1 MKRTSLSRF
10 RQKLLA
16 LGPGIVTGASD
27 DDPSGIATYSQAG
40 AQFGFLSLWTAWFT
54 FPLMANIQGMCA
66 RIGMVTGHGLTVTL
80 KNEYPKAI
88 LYLTLLFSFPAITLN
103 IGADIQAMGAVAH
116 MLWPFV
122 PVPVFSI
129 IFTALL
135 MFMIIRFPYLCIAR
149 ILKWLCL
156 SLLLYMI
163 VPFLVTQDW
172 SVVLKHTFLPELHLD
187 ENFIS
192 ILVAILGTTI
202 SPYLFFWQATMEAED
217 RSHRHR
223 RLVVNKR
230 LLSDVRTD
238 VNLGMFLS
246 NLVMY
251 FIILT
256 TASVLNA
263 GGIRDIQTVEQ
274 AAQALKPLAGRFS
287 YLVFSIGVLG
297 TGFLAIPVLAG
308 SQSYM
313 LAETFNWQSGLDK
326 KFSKAKPFYITIIV
340 SLTVG
345 LLLHF
350 LQISPI
356 KALLYTA
363 ILYGLTSPV
372 LIGVILHVSNNKL
385 IMRKFVNTKTDNV
398 IGVLAFLLMTAA
410 AVALLWLQ
418 LKPNI

>member
-1 MKRTSLSRF
+1 MALSF
-10 RQKLLA
+10 AAA
-16 LGPGIVTGASD
+16 LYD
-27 DDPSGIATYSQAG
+27 
-40 AQFGFLSLWTAWFT
+40 
-54 FPLMANIQGMCA
+54 CA
-66 RIGMVTGHGLTVTL
+66 
-80 KNEYPKAI
+80 
-88 LYLTLLFSFPAITLN
+88 
-103 IGADIQAMGAVAH
+103 
-116 MLWPFV
+116 
-122 PVPVFSI
+122 
-129 IFTALL
+129 
-135 MFMIIRFPYLCIAR
+135 
-149 ILKWLCL
+149 
-156 SLLLYMI
+156 
-163 VPFLVTQDW
+163 FLVTQDW

-418 LKPNI
+418 LKPSF